1 MKASG
6 TPSIRKGFPTQ
17 PRVTRTQES
26 SALLT
31 DSEPIPDPNLPEF
44 EPEVRNS
51 IPWKIALLGLC
62 ALTIL
67 TVALMMGEAR
77 IAEERDHL
85 IQKVK
90 TMASELQ
97 MARQDWALVN
107 RRSYLSSSTN
117 EILRLELVERESLL
131 SAFSNRLSANLTESV
146 LNQMRAE
153 ATARAAT
160 VELDQRE
167 TQVRQLE
174 TDRIEL
180 HKQLDFL
187 HQELEERD
195 KLIAGAEKALEEANG
210 SRRPL
215 VQKLKELIT
224 EKAQLESRIQQ
235 LSKQNED
242 LIAAQQDFKTRAL
255 RRRVL
260 SNFDR
265 KAGTLDR

>member
-1 MKASG
+1 M
-6 TPSIRKGFPTQ
+6 
-17 PRVTRTQES
+17 
-26 SALLT
+26 
-31 DSEPIPDPNLPEF
+31 
-44 EPEVRNS
+44 
-51 IPWKIALLGLC
+51 
-62 ALTIL
+62 
-67 TVALMMGEAR
+67 
-77 IAEERDHL
+77 
-85 IQKVK
+85 
-90 TMASELQ
+90 
-97 MARQDWALVN
+97 
-107 RRSYLSSSTN
+107 
-117 EILRLELVERESLL
+117 
-131 SAFSNRLSANLTESV
+131 
-146 LNQMRAE
+146 
-153 ATARAAT
+153 
-160 VELDQRE
+160 
-167 TQVRQLE
+167 E

-215 VQKLKELIT
+215 VQKLKDLIT